1 MDTRS
6 KSSRSIRTFL
16 AVIAVLAATFG
27 SVYAFPVIG
36 MHADYQVTGAWV
48 IDDYDGYWEQAYSY
62 SEGGSGLL
70 YYGTLA
76 ALLLVMILLTSRH
89 IWRGTISY
97 ERRGKWYMMEAA
109 ILAILVLPAVYD
121 AFVDINVQ
129 YVNMLDAQNFVDI
142 IKSGNMEHI
151 STLAEMTLAVL
162 AIYSGW
168 YLGLLFLRPL
178 FSLGIRE
185 YVRQYSLIYLVLSK
199 CFGWCRRKWRR
210 LADEVNHIDFGKKG
224 IKTIRNVV
232 LLNFLV
238 LAVLSFLWF
247 FGIFALII
255 YSVVL
260 FFLIKK
266 QYDRVGQNYRSLMQ
280 ATARIA
286 QGELD
291 YEDETDWGLFEPFK
305 AELTKIRS
313 GFGKAVE
320 NEVKSQRMKAELI
333 TNVSHD
339 LKTPLTAITTYVEL
353 LKDPNITEEQ
363 RAAYIQILERK
374 SLRLKVLVEDLF
386 EISKAT
392 SNTIQLELMEVD
404 VVNLIKQVAVE
415 HEDKFAEQSLEVR
428 WKVPEEKTVRL
439 LDNQKTYRIFEN
451 LFGNIE
457 KYAMP
462 GSRVFVEIARLG
474 ADDKVEILLKNV
486 SARELDFDCRE
497 ITERFVR
504 GDAARSTEGS
514 GLGLAIAKSF
524 TEAQKGT
531 FEVLVDGDLF
541 KVRVVL

>member
-16 AVIAVLAATFG
+16 AVIAVLAATLG
-27 SVYAFPVIG
+27 SIYAFPVIG
-36 MHADYQVTGAWV
+36 MHADHQVTGAWV
-48 IDDYDGYWEQAYSY
+48 IDEYDGYWEQAYSY

-76 ALLLVMILLTSRH
+76 ALLLVMILLTSRR

-129 YVNMLDAQNFVDI
+129 YVNMLDLQNFVDV

-162 AIYSGW
+162 AIYTGW

-199 CFGWCRRKWRR
+199 CLGWCRRKWRR

-238 LAVLSFLWF
+238 LAVLSLLWF

-415 HEDKFAEQSLEVR
+415 HEDKFAQQSLEVR

-474 ADDKVEILLKNV
+474 ADGKVEILLKNM